1 MKKMFE
7 DCIIAVIFMTVCCGI
22 AAVMGLVEA
31 HDKKKQDKRRPL
43 PPMRI
48 FVYTAEWIRRITK
61 HITAPFRRRRDHLVR
76 FEDGVRRLSPE
87 MMSELEKAPTYTEEE
102 LERIC
107 SPSPEIITETSSQKT
122 ILI

>member
-7 DCIIAVIFMTVCCGI
+7 DVRIAVMFMIVCTAI
-22 AAVMGLVEA
+22 AAVMGLIEA

-43 PPMRI
+43 KPTRVFI
-48 FVYTAEWIRRITK
+48 YTAEWIRRITNAVV
-61 HITAPFRRRRDHLVR
+61 APFRRRRDHLIK

-107 SPSPEIITETSSQKT
+107 NPSPEIITETPQK

>member
-7 DCIIAVIFMTVCCGI
+7 DCIVAVIFMVVCCGI
-22 AAVMGLVEA
+22 AAIMGLVEA

-43 PPMRI
+43 PPTRI

-61 HITAPFRRRRDHLVR
+61 AGTAPFRRRRDHLIK

-87 MMSELEKAPTYTEEE
+87 MMSELEKAPHYTMAE
-102 LERIC
+102 LEGIC
-107 SPSPEIITETSSQKT
+107 NPSVEITETPEK